1 MKEQDGQAINIF
13 KVKEEQLN
21 KSAVSSV
28 SVVVVVMSFNV
39 LRVSVDH
46 PKF

>member
-21 KSAVSSV
+21 KSAVTV